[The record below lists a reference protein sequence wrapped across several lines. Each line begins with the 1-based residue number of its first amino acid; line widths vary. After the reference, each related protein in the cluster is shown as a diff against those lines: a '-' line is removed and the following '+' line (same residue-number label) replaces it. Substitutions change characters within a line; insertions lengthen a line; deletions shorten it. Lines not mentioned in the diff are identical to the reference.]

1 MNHKPETSN
10 AFSVLLN
17 LSHMLRMISRQ
28 LNNFGAAKQHENI
41 TLTLFSTFTFPIKPF
56 TKVQYVKWKSSF
68 SFSCHLCISAQTL
81 QNLKAAMAAE
91 RTKGFSHVVV
101 ASNLRDGF
109 SLLIQSA
116 GLGGMKH
123 NTVLMAWPA
132 GWTEARDPSAR
143 RNFIGKHN
151 TQERLERSAFLF

>member
-1 MNHKPETSN
+1 MPVLRREEAVVRRFSDPEPSQGLSWIRPLT
-10 AFSVLLN
+10 ALL
-17 LSHMLRMISRQ
+17 
-28 LNNFGAAKQHENI
+28 
-41 TLTLFSTFTFPIKPF
+41 PP
-56 TKVQYVKWKSSF
+56 
-68 SFSCHLCISAQTL
+68 

-101 ASNLRDGF
+101 TSNLRDGF

-132 GWTEARDPSAR
+132 GWTQDRDPSSR
-143 RNFIGKHN
+143 RNFIGKN
-151 TQERLERSAFLF
+151 T

>member
-1 MNHKPETSN
+1 MLQVEKRLPTCEALNGSTPTTHHVKQ
-10 AFSVLLN
+10 LL
-17 LSHMLRMISRQ
+17 S
-28 LNNFGAAKQHENI
+28 
-41 TLTLFSTFTFPIKPF
+41 FTFPPPSLYS
-56 TKVQYVKWKSSF
+56 TR
-68 SFSCHLCISAQTL
+68 AL

-91 RTKGFSHVVV
+91 RAKGFSHVVV
-101 ASNLRDGF
+101 TSNLRDGF

-143 RNFIGKHN
+143 RNFIGKHD
-151 TQERLERSAFLF
+151 TQERLEGIVRHNKIKADNAPV